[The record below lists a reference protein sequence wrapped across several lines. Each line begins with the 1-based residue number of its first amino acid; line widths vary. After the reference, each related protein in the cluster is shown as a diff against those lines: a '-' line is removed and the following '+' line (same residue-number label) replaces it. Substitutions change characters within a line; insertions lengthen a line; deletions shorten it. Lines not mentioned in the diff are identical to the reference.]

1 MSQQERIAD
10 LEAEFH
16 ALTIL
21 INSGNIDVN
30 ALDMRRLQLYEEIR
44 VLKRL
49 QIQDQSDMC
58 TTEDDDDDDEEEH
71 AVVD

>member
-1 MSQQERIAD
+1 MSQSERIAD

-21 INSGNIDVN
+21 INSGNVDVN

-49 QIQDQSDMC
+49 QIQDQSDMF
-58 TTEDDDDDDEEEH
+58 TEEDDEEEEH

>member
-16 ALTIL
+16 ALTIQ
-21 INSGNIDVN
+21 INSGNVDVN

-49 QIQDQSDMC
+49 QIQDQSDMFIE
-58 TTEDDDDDDEEEH
+58 EDDEH
-71 AVVD
+71 VVD

>member
-16 ALTIL
+16 ALTIQ
-21 INSGNIDVN
+21 INSGNVDVN

-49 QIQDQSDMC
+49 QFQDQSDMF
-58 TTEDDDDDDEEEH
+58 TEEDDEEDH

>member
-16 ALTIL
+16 ALTIQ
-21 INSGNIDVN
+21 INSGNVDVN

-49 QIQDQSDMC
+49 QFQDQSDMF
-58 TTEDDDDDDEEEH
+58 TEEDDEEEH

>member
-21 INSGNIDVN
+21 INSGNVDVN
-30 ALDMRRLQLYEEIR
+30 ALDMQRLQLYEEIR

-49 QIQDQSDMC
+49 QFQDQSDMF
-58 TTEDDDDDDEEEH
+58 TEEDDEEEH